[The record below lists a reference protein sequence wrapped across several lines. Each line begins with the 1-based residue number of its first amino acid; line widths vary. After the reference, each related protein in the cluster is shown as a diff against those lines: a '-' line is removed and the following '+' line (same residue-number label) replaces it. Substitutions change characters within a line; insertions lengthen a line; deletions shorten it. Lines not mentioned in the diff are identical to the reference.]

1 MSTVSYTTI
10 DGATEGRASYFFR
23 NHENAEKCRDDQ
35 NARATSLGIAAR
47 YKVATTD
54 GDNVNSKD
62 IRD

>member
-10 DGATEGRASYFFR
+10 DETKEGRASYFFR
-23 NHENAEKCRDDQ
+23 NQENAEKCRDDQ

-54 GDNVNSKD
+54 VRRINSKD